1 MGFLLP
7 TAHKGSK
14 VHFTRACRPA
24 TFRLQGLVTL
34 VTAFSLRSR
43 AGFVSH
49 RQRSWDSPF
58 GGPPP
63 GRYPARFR
71 PEAPTYRSP
80 WQYSRRRSAGPARQG
95 PVSGLCPFREFLAVE
110 RGFSPS
116 ATGAS
121 LGFPSS
127 RALPRRPWTGFR
139 PSSSHA
145 LCSRGDKSLQPP
157 APQSLDRPSPGF
169 FRRPTSRCEWWE
181 EAALLEFMHRSGPVH
196 SSDRP
201 IGLMVCLTPRRTLLP
216 ADRRSLIGCPRSTG
230 VVGTQLR
237 C

>member
-1 MGFLLP
+1 MGFPFP
-7 TAHKGSK
+7 TAHEGSK
-14 VHFTRACRPA
+14 VHFTQACRPA
-24 TFRLQGLVTL
+24 SFRLQGLVTL
-34 VTAFSLRSR
+34 MTAFSLRSR

-71 PEAPTYRSP
+71 PEGPTYRFP

-95 PVSGLCPFREFLAVE
+95 AVSGLYPFRKFLVTE

-116 ATGAS
+116 TTGAS
-121 LGFPSS
+121 LGFGSS

-145 LCSRGDKSLQPP
+145 LCVRGDESPQPP
-157 APQSLDRPSPGF
+157 APQSLNRPSPDP
-169 FRRPTSRCEWWE
+169 FRQPAPKRRCPER
-181 EAALLEFMHRSGPVH
+181 AALLEFLHRSCPAH
-196 SSDRP
+196 SSDAP
-201 IGLMVCLTPRRTLLP
+201 IGLMDSPHASP
-216 ADRRSLIGCPRSTG
+216 HIAADRQAI
-230 VVGTQLR
+230 
-237 C
+237 